1 MADGVCRV
9 RSAVHFLKTR
19 EDRMKR
25 RTPLSLLAP
34 LMLLASQP
42 VWAQAPAPSPSAAKT
57 PSPAA
62 KAAAPAPKAGSLSPV
77 TSVEGITEYRLPNGL
92 RVLLFPDPTKP
103 NVTVNVTYFVGSKH
117 EGYGETG
124 MAHLLEHLLFKG
136 TPTTKN
142 VPQALTERGARPN
155 GTTWLDRTNYF
166 ETLPATDE
174 NLQWALSFEADRMVN
189 SFIAKKDLDS
199 EMTVVRNEFESGE
212 NDPGSILQERV
223 LSAAYIW
230 HSYGK
235 STIGARSDLENVPID
250 RLQAFYRKYY
260 RPDNALLVV
269 AGRFDEAKA
278 LGYIQDTFGK
288 LKKPAEPVPATYT
301 AEPTQDGEREVTLR
315 RVGDNPMLASV
326 YHVPEGAHPDFAAID
341 VLTLAMGHN
350 PSGRLYKSLVESKKV
365 AKVSA
370 YNLQFRDP
378 GVIGFSAELREGQ
391 PLGPAREA
399 LIKNVEEAARKPFTE
414 EEVTRAKTTLL
425 KIMELTLNN
434 SERAAIGLSE
444 WAATGDWRLMFLHR
458 DRIEAVK
465 PEDVTRVATTYLKSS
480 NRTMGSFVP
489 TAKPDRSEMP
499 APVDLAKVLEGYKG
513 RAAVTQ
519 GEAFDPSPANVEARV
534 QRGELPGGMKYALL
548 SKKTR
553 GEMVNASLSFHWGTE
568 ASLRGKADAAAYTG
582 RMLMRGTQKRTRSQL
597 QDELDKLKARVSVDG
612 GLSGAS
618 ANIECPRA
626 SLPKV
631 LELVAEVLRQPAFD
645 AKEFALLKQ
654 ERLADLE
661 AQRSEPETQGSI
673 AFWRTLSGHYPKGH
687 PYYVPTLDE
696 RIAGAKNT
704 TLEQARAFHKQFY
717 GGSNAELA
725 VVGDFEPKELTGVA
739 SKLFGGWKSP
749 TQYQRVPE
757 VFNDV
762 GAKAL
767 VLETPDKANAYYYAG
782 QTLQLR
788 DQDEDWP
795 ALMLGNFVLGGGFL
809 NSRLATRIRQ
819 KDGLSYGVASS
830 LNPGDIDAV
839 GTFITYA
846 IYAPENASRLELAM
860 REEVTSALQKG
871 YSAEE
876 LEKAR
881 AGLLEYRQAGRAQD
895 GGLARRL
902 ASYLYLG
909 RTLAFDAEL
918 EQKLAKLKPE
928 DVRQAM
934 ARHVDWTKVTQ
945 VKSGDFVGAEK
956 KAKVPVAQ

>member
-1 MADGVCRV
+1 
-9 RSAVHFLKTR
+9 
-19 EDRMKR
+19 MKR
-25 RTPLSLLAP
+25 RTRLSLLAP
-34 LMLLASQP
+34 LMLVAAPP
-42 VWAQAPAPSPSAAKT
+42 VWAQAPAPSPSTAQ
-57 PSPAA
+57 PAA
-62 KAAAPAPKAGSLSPV
+62 PSKGKARGSALTPLA
-77 TSVEGITEYRLPNGL
+77 SVEGITEYRLANGL

-174 NLQWALSFEADRMVN
+174 NLRWALSFEADRMVN

-212 NDPGSILQERV
+212 NDPSGILQERV

-260 RPDNALLVV
+260 RPDNAMLVV

-278 LGYIQDTFGK
+278 LGLIQSTFGK

-301 AEPTQDGEREVTLR
+301 LEPTQDGEREVTLR
-315 RVGDNPMLASV
+315 RVGDNAVLSSV
-326 YHVPEGAHPDFAAID
+326 YHVPEGGHPDFAAID
-341 VLTLAMGHN
+341 VLTQVLGDN
-350 PSGRLYKSLVESKKV
+350 PSGRLYKSLVETKK
-365 AKVSA
+365 AARASA
-370 YNLQFRDP
+370 YNYQFRDP
-378 GVIGFSAELREGQ
+378 GIIGFSADLREGQ
-391 PLGPAREA
+391 PVEAAREVMV
-399 LIKNVEEAARKPFTE
+399 KTVEEAARTPFTE

-425 KIMELTLNN
+425 KMMELTLNN

-465 PEDVTRVATTYLKSS
+465 PADVTRVAATYLKPS
-480 NRTMGSFVP
+480 NRTLGTFIP
-489 TAKPDRSEMP
+489 TAKPERSEMP
-499 APVDLAKVLEGYKG
+499 PPVDMAKMMDGYKG
-513 RAAVTQ
+513 RAAVAQ

-534 QRGELPGGMKYALL
+534 QRGELTGGMKYALL

-553 GEMVNASLSFHWGTE
+553 GEMVSASLSFHWGTE
-568 ASLRGKADAAAYTG
+568 AALNGKSDAAAYAG
-582 RMLMRGTQKRTRSQL
+582 RMLMRGSKKHSRQQL
-597 QDELDKLKARVSVDG
+597 QDEFDKLKARVMVDG
-612 GLSGAS
+612 GLTGGSVYV
-618 ANIECPRA
+618 ECPRA

-631 LELVAEVLRQPAFD
+631 LELVAEVLREPAFD
-645 AKEFALLKQ
+645 EKEFALLKQ

-661 AQRSEPETQGSI
+661 SQRSEPQTQGSI
-673 AFWRTLSGHYPKGH
+673 ALWRTLTPQYAKGH

-696 RIAGAKNT
+696 RLAGLKDT
-704 TLEQARAFHKQFY
+704 TLEQARAFHKAFY
-717 GGSNAELA
+717 GGSHAELA
-725 VVGDFEPKELTGVA
+725 VVGDFEPKDVVTLSG
-739 SKLFGGWKSP
+739 KLFSDWKSP
-749 TQYQRVPE
+749 APYQRVPE
-757 VFNDV
+757 VFSNV
-762 GAKAL
+762 GAKA
-767 VLETPDKANAYYYAG
+767 VAVETPDKANAFYFAG
-782 QTLQLR
+782 QSLQLR
-788 DQDEDWP
+788 EDDADWP
-795 ALMLGNFVLGGGFL
+795 ALLLGNFVLGGGFL

-819 KDGLSYGVASS
+819 KDGLSYGVSS
-830 LNPGDIDAV
+830 NIDPGDLDAV
-839 GTFITYA
+839 GTFTTFA
-846 IYAPENASRLELAM
+846 IYAPENAGRLELAM
-860 REEVTSALQKG
+860 REEVTSALEKG

-881 AGLLEYRQAGRAQD
+881 TGLLEYRQAARSQD

-902 ASYLYLG
+902 ANYLYLG
-909 RTLAFDAEL
+909 RTLTFDAAL
-918 EQKLAKLKPE
+918 EQKLSKLKPE

-934 ARHVDWTKVTQ
+934 SRHVDWAKVTQ
-945 VKSGDFVGAEK
+945 VKAGDFAGAEK
-956 KAKVPVAQ
+956 KAKAPMKAPAAP